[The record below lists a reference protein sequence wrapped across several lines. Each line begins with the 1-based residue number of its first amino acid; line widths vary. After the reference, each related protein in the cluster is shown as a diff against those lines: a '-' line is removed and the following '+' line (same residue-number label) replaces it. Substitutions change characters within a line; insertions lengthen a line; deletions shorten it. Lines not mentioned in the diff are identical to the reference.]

1 MRALFLVLRGAGALA
16 YGASA
21 LVQLNDPDPLLWF
34 AIYAAGAVLVLLPV
48 GPWVWRAHAGLA
60 AVALLWSAT
69 LVPGAL
75 ALPGLTMLA
84 AEMEAATPAIELAR
98 EALGLLLVAA
108 GLGGRAWATRHVVR
122 GLQR

>member
-21 LVQLNDPDPLLWF
+21 AVQLNDPDPLLWF
-34 AIYAAGAVLVLLPV
+34 SIYAAAALLVLLPM
-48 GPWVWRAHAGLA
+48 GRLAWRAHAGLA
-60 AVALLWSAT
+60 AVALLWAAS

-75 ALPGLTMLA
+75 ELPALGMLA
-84 AEMEAATPAIELAR
+84 DEMKAATPAIELAR

-108 GLGGRAWATRHVVR
+108 GLGGRAWATR
-122 GLQR
+122 GAA

>member
-1 MRALFLVLRGAGALA
+1 MRALFLGLRGLGALA

-34 AIYAAGAVLVLLPV
+34 AVYAAAAVLVVLPV
-48 GPWVWRAHAGLA
+48 GRWVWRAHVALA
-60 AVALLWSAT
+60 AMALLWAAT

-75 ALPGLTMLA
+75 ELPAVGMLA
-84 AEMEAATPAIELAR
+84 DEMKAATPAIELAR

-108 GLGGRAWATRHVVR
+108 GLGGRAWASR
-122 GLQR
+122 GAR